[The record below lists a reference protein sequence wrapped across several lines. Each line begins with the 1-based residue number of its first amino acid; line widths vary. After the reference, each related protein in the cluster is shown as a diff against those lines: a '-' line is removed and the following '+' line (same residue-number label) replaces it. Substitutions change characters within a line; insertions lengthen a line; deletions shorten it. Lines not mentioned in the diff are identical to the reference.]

1 MFSLF
6 LTGCNLGTDDQI
18 FQVLVSNESDLALT
32 DQLVELDLAL
42 LEKSIPDSVLE
53 KMVLSSV
60 QTHPWQ
66 LSDVDGDG
74 TPDKLLILTDLAAG
88 EKKKISA
95 GIGESP
101 GTFTQRTQAE
111 ISVKVGGEWED
122 RVYMGGNFKNITCLR
137 VPPEHTDHS
146 FYIRYEGPG
155 WESDRVG
162 YRFYLDWRNAIDIFG
177 KQTEEMVLQDVGQD
191 GFDSYHEPADWGMD
205 VLKVGGSLGIGSLG
219 IWSDGKANRVAVTDS
234 ITCKI
239 VASGPVYSE
248 IETNYYGWQAGSVK
262 TDLKSLLSISAGN
275 RLTRHEVMTSA
286 ELDNLCTGIVID
298 TNARFIV
305 PDSELTGWSYIAT
318 YGKQSLAGD
327 NLGMAVFYRTDEL
340 IEITEDAFSKVVV
353 LRPSDRKLTYYF
365 MAAWEKELNGIVN
378 EEEFVKNLGETVK
391 MLDNAPSLSLLQ

>member
-1 MFSLF
+1 M
-6 LTGCNLGTDDQI
+6 GTDDHL

-32 DQLVELDLAL
+32 DQLVELDLAS

-53 KMVLSSV
+53 NMVLSSA

-66 LSDVDGDG
+66 LSDTDGDG
-74 TPDKLLILTDLAAG
+74 KPDRVLILTDLAAG

-95 GIGESP
+95 GSGESP
-101 GTFTQRTQAE
+101 GTFPQRTQAE

-122 RVYMGGNFKNITCLR
+122 RVYIGGNFKNINFLR
-137 VPPEHTDHS
+137 LPSEHTDHS

-177 KQTEEMVLQDVGQD
+177 KQTGEMVLQDVGQD

-219 IWSDGKANRVAVTDS
+219 IWSDGRANRVAVTDS
-234 ITCKI
+234 ITCRI
-239 VASGPVYSE
+239 AASGPVYSE
-248 IETNYYGWQAGSVK
+248 IETNYFGWQAGTVK
-262 TDLKSLLSISAGN
+262 TDLKSLLSISAGS

-286 ELDNLCTGIVID
+286 EVDNLCTGIVID
-298 TNARFIV
+298 INARFIV
-305 PDSELTGWSYIAT
+305 PDSQLTGWSYIAT

-353 LRPSDRKLTYYF
+353 LRPSDKKLTYYF

-378 EEEFVKNLGETVK
+378 EEEFIRNLEETVE
-391 MLDNAPSLSLLQ
+391 MLDNAPLLSLIK